1 MLKQDYS
8 YFNAH
13 REELAKKFLNRYL
26 IIKNGQVLFAL
37 NTLSEAIDK
46 AAEQGLTEGEYLL
59 QFCGKDGLGMV
70 CTYRSR
76 AHFANLSI

>member
-1 MLKQDYS
+1 MLRQDYS
-8 YFNAH
+8 FFNAH
-13 REELAKKFLNRYL
+13 REELAKKFPNMYL

-46 AAEQGLTEGEYLL
+46 ATEQGLTEGEYLL
-59 QFCGKDGLGMV
+59 QFCGKDGRGMV

-76 AHFANLSI
+76 AHFANQSI